1 MKKYDDFLL
10 EMSTTKKTEFDQ
22 EYDKLAD
29 DFYAFWHKLSEK
41 LESIETINN
50 SDAQKIFN
58 KNQKMRKPSG
68 TTAPATTT
76 AATTAAPATTTAA
89 TTVAPV
95 TTTAATT
102 AAPVTKPIVKASV
115 KPTTTTGTTTIKPAV
130 PSKTILTAP
139 AKP

>member
-76 AATTAAPATTTAA
+76 AATT
-89 TTVAPV
+89 VAPV